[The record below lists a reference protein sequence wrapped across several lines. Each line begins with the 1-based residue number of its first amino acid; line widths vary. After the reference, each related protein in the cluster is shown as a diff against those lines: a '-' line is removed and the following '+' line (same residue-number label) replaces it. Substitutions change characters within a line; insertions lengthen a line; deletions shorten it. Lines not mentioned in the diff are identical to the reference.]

1 MKKHLRFIVVIAA
14 LLALIGCQKQE
25 ADNDVADIWNGYESY
40 KYSEMTVD
48 LMAGQHINVG
58 TVTYTMTDDAY
69 FEATFNIT
77 GGWTMSESH
86 LYAGD
91 YDAMPVNKPGKP
103 KIGRFPFKEDH
114 NPAVTSYTYS
124 IPVEEL
130 PHGSTGF
137 VCAAHCVVNNP
148 DGGNETGW
156 GAGNRTFSDKGWSMY
171 SDNFYQEALDIVV
184 LYAVVQD
191 ADGNLILLHIN
202 ADTHEG
208 SIILSETIAATGQV
222 DAVAYD
228 PLTGDLFFV
237 IGDTLYVIN
246 MNSDAPAEIIGTI
259 PGAASGGTFI
269 NGNYYYLDVD
279 PNSDNYLEI
288 IEIQLTHNDDN
299 SWTMIINDNFSG
311 QMPYENINI
320 TDLASNGEIIYLIGR
335 NDNQTPDD
343 YLDDV
348 INLVYFDLNSGEW
361 TGIIPA
367 DLVGYGGQ
375 PQIAVGVDGN
385 LYAIDVNLNGESVL
399 RELDPTNGD
408 HIENPADDIDVGGD
422 DGADIIDIGPGP
434 LK

>member
-14 LLALIGCQKQE
+14 ILAMIGCQKQE
-25 ADNDVADIWNGYESY
+25 VNNDLVDIWNGYENY
-40 KYSEMTVD
+40 KDVLVQD
-48 LMAGQHINVG
+48 LFAGQHIPVG
-58 TVTYTMTDDAY
+58 TVRYEFTIAATFDATYTLN
-69 FEATFNIT
+69 E
-77 GGWTMSESH
+77 GWYMSESH

-91 YDAMPVNKPGKP
+91 LEFMPVTGPGNP
-103 KIGRFPFKEDH
+103 KIGKFPYKEDH
-114 NPAVTSYTYS
+114 DPAVNVYTYS
-124 IPVEEL
+124 IPLSDLPPGEE
-130 PHGSTGF
+130 GF
-137 VCAAHCVVNNP
+137 VCAAHCVVDN
-148 DGGNETGW
+148 DEFNEETAWAFG
-156 GAGNRTFSDKGWSMY
+156 
-171 SDNFYQEALDIVV
+171 SDNFSDRSWGWYTKDFRQANQDDIVI
-184 LYAVVQD
+184 LYAVIQD
-191 ADGNLILLHIN
+191 ENGNLILLHID
-202 ADTHEG
+202 AG
-208 SIILSETIAATGQV
+208 SHIGEIIIAETIETTGQV

-228 PLTGDLFFV
+228 PVTGDLFFV

-246 MNSDAPAEIIGTI
+246 MHSEDPALAIGTI

-288 IEIQLTHNDDN
+288 IEIQLTNNDDN

-320 TDLASNGEIIYLIGR
+320 TDIASNGEIIYLIGR
-335 NDNQTPDD
+335 NDNQTPEN

-367 DLVGYGGQ
+367 DLIGYGGQ
-375 PQIAVGVDGN
+375 PQIAIGADGN
-385 LYAIDVNLNGESVL
+385 LYAIDVNLDGESVL

-422 DGADIIDIGPGP
+422 DGQVIIDIGPGP